1 MFEATYFER
10 RRELQCKI
18 SDFGLAK
25 DEPEC
30 KNTSHNYNSMLHRFG
45 AKFWNQT
52 ANNSPTHVW
61 SK

>member
-25 DEPEC
+25 DEPGDC
-30 KNTSHNYNSMLHRFG
+30 
-45 AKFWNQT
+45 
-52 ANNSPTHVW
+52 NNGGFY
-61 SK
+61 